1 MRKATLYVFLVA
13 GLAALA
19 SAQTTDLPPMNY
31 LADSVTKE
39 GDTVHLKGN
48 VRIAA
53 CSVVT
58 AESATWRGTDIELGG
73 KARMRLTKGV
83 DSLKKVP

>member
-1 MRKATLYVFLVA
+1 MTTRHARHYAAVKEIAVRKATLYVFLVA

-58 AESATWRGTDIELGG
+58 ARARRGAAPT
-73 KARMRLTKGV
+73 
-83 DSLKKVP
+83 SN